1 MNYQGEDEPK
11 VIGGELLDEAKAP
24 SGQLMALGGVVLTV
38 AGAVGISA
46 LETAGLIEFEKV
58 LQVMGVIGPMV
69 AAALGGY
76 SYAKRG

>member
-1 MNYQGEDEPK
+1 MNREPE
-11 VIGGELLDEAKAP
+11 IGGEFLEDRGTNRQLL
-24 SGQLMALGGVVLTV
+24 ALGGVVLTV

-46 LETAGLIEFEKV
+46 LETAGLIEFESV

-76 SYAKRG
+76 SWAKRS